1 MNIKILFIYF
11 VCLFFIS
18 GEYGGWQEAI
28 DAGDYRAVFVFA
40 EPLKIPRHNFYEF
53 VWLLKTG
60 LPRYVSDYFLFPLKI
75 ISCLF
80 KAKFS

>member
-1 MNIKILFIYF
+1 MFIYVF
-11 VCLFFIS
+11 CLFLIS

-60 LPRYVSDYFLFPLKI
+60 LPRYVSDCFFVFLKNLSSAF
-75 ISCLF
+75 
-80 KAKFS
+80 